1 MAATD
6 RGGFSLR
13 RELPGLTPIA
23 HNTARMRAST
33 PPLSD
38 SPAVL
43 VTGAS
48 GTIGRALC
56 VPFAEAGWRVG
67 VHYYQRAEEAERTA
81 GDVKVRGGHPLSF
94 GADVRDPQQ
103 VDRMLR
109 FFVSSWGRLDVV
121 ICNAGRARNGLVVRL
136 TPDEWQE
143 VIQTNLTGTFHCL
156 RAAASSMLEAGGGAI
171 VVVGSFAGYR
181 GGTGQAAYAA
191 SKAGLLGLIKTAAQE
206 WGPNRVRVNAILPG
220 WHKSA
225 MSESAFPEE
234 GRFHDHVLGM
244 PPDLAGVAQ
253 TVYHL
258 ALSAHT
264 SGQVWNLDSRI
275 L

>member
-1 MAATD
+1 
-6 RGGFSLR
+6 
-13 RELPGLTPIA
+13 
-23 HNTARMRAST
+23 
-33 PPLSD
+33 
-38 SPAVL
+38 

-67 VHYYQRAEEAERTA
+67 VHYGQRVGEAEQTA
-81 GDVKVRGGHPLSF
+81 ADVKARGGHPLTF
-94 GADVRDPQQ
+94 GADVRDPRQ

-109 FFVSSWGRLDVV
+109 FFSSSWGRLDVV
-121 ICNAGRARNGLVVRL
+121 ICNAGRARSDLVVRL

-156 RAAASSMLEAGGGAI
+156 RAAASTMIEAGGGAI
-171 VVVGSFAGYR
+171 VVIGSFAGYR
-181 GGTGQAAYAA
+181 GGAGQAAYAA
-191 SKAGLLGLIKTAAQE
+191 SKAGLLGLIKAAAQE
-206 WGPNRVRVNAILPG
+206 WGPSRIRVNAVLPG

-225 MSESAFPEE
+225 MSESAIPGE
-234 GRFHDHVLGM
+234 GRFHDHTVGT
-244 PPDLAGVAQ
+244 PPDLAGVAK

-258 ALSAHT
+258 ALSAET